1 MDFLPLWPIEP
12 NNLAVFGILLLAGA
26 LGGFL
31 AHRWPW
37 LPSITGFML
46 VGLIIGPSGLD
57 LLTTEVLLEAR
68 VVVDIALGLILY
80 RLGLSLDL
88 RVIAHAPYLL
98 VTAVLESAATFLVVY
113 LTLAYFGFAPLPA
126 ALIAAISISSSP
138 AVLLHVAH
146 EVNASGPVTES
157 AQSLVALNN
166 VIAFLAFSALLPSF
180 HSAADAPWQMIV
192 FQPLYRL
199 VGSILLATVAGHILH
214 YLARKT
220 KNASQYH
227 LALVAGAI
235 MLTLGAAETLNLST
249 LFAPLVLGIVV
260 KNLEHEDLVS
270 DLDFGEALE
279 LFFIVLFVFAGANM
293 HLRELLHYGWVA
305 LALVAARSL
314 AKWSGAFIGGV
325 AFRRPLRQA
334 ASTGL
339 LLMPMAGL
347 AIGLVQ
353 TSERLFPAAAAP
365 ITALVLAAVAVFE
378 FMGPPLVG
386 WALRLV
392 DEAEKEVSSDASS
405 IDTPDEIR
413 PADEEAVLPPP

>member
-12 NNLAVFGILLLAGA
+12 NTLAVFGILLLAGA

-46 VGLIIGPSGLD
+46 VGLIIGPSGLN
-57 LLTTEVLLEAR
+57 LLTAEVLSDAR

-88 RVIAHAPYLL
+88 GIIARAPYLL
-98 VTAVLESAATFLVVY
+98 VTAVLESAATFLAVY
-113 LTLAYFGFAPLPA
+113 LTLVYFGFAALPA

-146 EVNASGPVTES
+146 EVNASGPVTDS

-199 VGSILLATVAGHILH
+199 AGSVLLATAAGHLLH

-220 KNASQYH
+220 EKASQYH

-235 MLTLGAAETLNLST
+235 MFTLGAAETLNLST

-260 KNLEHEDLVS
+260 KNLEHQDLVS

-293 HLRELLHYGWVA
+293 HLRELWHYGWLV
-305 LALVAARSL
+305 LALVAARSV
-314 AKWSGAFIGGV
+314 AKWMGAFVGGL
-325 AFRRPLRQA
+325 AFRRPIRQS

-339 LLMPMAGL
+339 LLIPMAGL

-353 TSERLFPAAAAP
+353 TSERLFPATAAP
-365 ITALVLAAVAVFE
+365 VTALVLAAVAVFE

-386 WALRLV
+386 WALRV
-392 DEAEKEVSSDASS
+392 VGEAEKEGSSRTARAS
-405 IDTPDEIR
+405 TPDEDPVASEETTR
-413 PADEEAVLPPP
+413 PPS

>member
-1 MDFLPLWPIEP
+1 
-12 NNLAVFGILLLAGA
+12 GK
-26 LGGFL
+26 
-31 AHRWPW
+31 
-37 LPSITGFML
+37 ST
-46 VGLIIGPSGLD
+46 
-57 LLTTEVLLEAR
+57 
-68 VVVDIALGLILY
+68 
-80 RLGLSLDL
+80 
-88 RVIAHAPYLL
+88 
-98 VTAVLESAATFLVVY
+98 
-113 LTLAYFGFAPLPA
+113 
-126 ALIAAISISSSP
+126 LIAAISISSSP

-146 EVNASGPVTES
+146 EVNASGPVTDS

-192 FQPLYRL
+192 LQPLYRL
-199 VGSILLATVAGHILH
+199 AGSILLATVAGHLLH

-235 MLTLGAAETLNLST
+235 MFTLGAAETLNLST
-249 LFAPLVLGIVV
+249 LFTPLVLGIVV
-260 KNLEHEDLVS
+260 KNLEHQDLVS

-279 LFFIVLFVFAGANM
+279 LFFIVLFVVAGANM
-293 HLRELLHYGWVA
+293 HLRELLHYGWIA
-305 LALVAARSL
+305 LSLVAARSA
-314 AKWSGAFIGGV
+314 AKWLGAFIGGV

-365 ITALVLAAVAVFE
+365 VTALVLAAVAIFE
-378 FMGPPLVG
+378 FLGPPLVG
-386 WALRLV
+386 WALRV
-392 DEAEKEVSSDASS
+392 VGEAGADVESVASPAAALAEARLAPKETGS
-405 IDTPDEIR
+405 
-413 PADEEAVLPPP
+413 PPS

>member
-12 NNLAVFGILLLAGA
+12 NTLAVFGILLLAGA

-46 VGLIIGPSGLD
+46 VGLVIGPSGLN
-57 LLTTEVLLEAR
+57 LLTTEVLSEAR
-68 VVVDIALGLILY
+68 VVVNIALGLILY
-80 RLGLSLDL
+80 RLGLSLDFGIIV
-88 RVIAHAPYLL
+88 RAPYLL

-113 LTLAYFGFAPLPA
+113 LTLVYFGFAALPA

-180 HSAADAPWQMIV
+180 HSAADASWQMIV

-199 VGSILLATVAGHILH
+199 AGSILLATAVGFLLH

-220 KNASQYH
+220 EKASQYH

-235 MLTLGAAETLNLST
+235 MFTIGAAETLNLST
-249 LFAPLVLGIVV
+249 LFTPLVLGIVV
-260 KNLEHEDLVS
+260 KNLEHQDLVS

-279 LFFIVLFVFAGANM
+279 LFFIVLFVFAGANLHM
-293 HLRELLHYGWVA
+293 GELLHYWWMA
-305 LALVAARSL
+305 LALVTARSL
-314 AKWSGAFIGGV
+314 AKWLGAFVGGV
-325 AFRRPLRQA
+325 AFRRPIRQA

-365 ITALVLAAVAVFE
+365 VTALVLAAVAIFE
-378 FMGPPLVG
+378 FMGPPLVA
-386 WALRLV
+386 WALRV
-392 DEAEKEVSSDASS
+392 AGEAEAGVKSEASDA
-405 IDTPDEIR
+405 
-413 PADEEAVLPPP
+413 AALVEAGPTSNATGLPPS

>member
-12 NNLAVFGILLLAGA
+12 NTLAVFGILLLAGA
-26 LGGFL
+26 LGGYL

-46 VGLIIGPSGLD
+46 VGLVIGPSGLN
-57 LLTTEVLLEAR
+57 LLSAEVLSEAR

-88 RVIAHAPYLL
+88 GVIARAPYLL
-98 VTAVLESAATFLVVY
+98 VTAVLESAATFLAVY
-113 LTLAYFGFAPLPA
+113 LTLSYFGFAALPA

-146 EVNASGPVTES
+146 EVNASGPVSDS

-180 HSAADAPWQMIV
+180 HSAADAPWQMVV

-199 VGSILLATVAGHILH
+199 VGSIVLATIAGHLLH

-235 MLTLGAAETLNLST
+235 MFTLGAAETLNLST

-260 KNLEHEDLVS
+260 KNLEHQDLVS
-270 DLDFGEALE
+270 NLDFGEALE

-305 LALVAARSL
+305 LSLVAARSL
-314 AKWSGAFIGGV
+314 AKWLGTFIGGV

-353 TSERLFPAAAAP
+353 TSGRLFPAAAASV
-365 ITALVLAAVAVFE
+365 TALVLAAVAIFE

-386 WALRLV
+386 WALRV
-392 DEAEKEVSSDASS
+392 VGEAGTDVESGAPPAADLAEAQLAPKETGS
-405 IDTPDEIR
+405 
-413 PADEEAVLPPP
+413 PPS